1 MTNENGRIAPMSSA
15 LANLEKLV
23 RCESPSEDLAAC
35 KKVLQLA
42 NEIAISELGS
52 PAEIHDVKGRPI
64 FWWGAKRPKVL
75 LLTHLDT
82 VWPIGSFEPIWQIDG
97 DVLRGP
103 GTFDMKVGFIQALYA
118 IKDLNEA
125 IGNKLVADNVAL
137 IATTDEEIGSH
148 ASRDLIMELSKI
160 SSAVLVL
167 EASLDGKVKTGRKG
181 TAMYIVK
188 AVGLAAHAGL
198 EPEKGINATVEIAA
212 QILKLK
218 ELESKEHGT
227 TVVPTLLKGGTT
239 TNTVPAEATLEID
252 ARSFSQSDL
261 ERVDKAIKSLTP
273 ITTGAKIE
281 ISGGLNRP
289 VLEPS
294 ATKDLYEIA
303 EQVAQKI
310 GIAPLGFAEVGGA
323 SDGNFAAAAGARVL
337 DGLGAI
343 GGGAHAANEWA
354 SIKAISERTFFLG
367 EFIKELIK

>member
-125 IGNKLVADNVAL
+125 IGNKLLADNVAL

>member
-125 IGNKLVADNVAL
+125 IGKKLVADNVAL

>member
-1 MTNENGRIAPMSSA
+1 MTTDTGRITPMLQA
-15 LANLEKLV
+15 LETLV

-35 KKVLQLA
+35 RKVIDLA
-42 NEIAISELGS
+42 NEIATKELGKA
-52 PAEIHDVKGRPI
+52 AEIREVNGRPV
-64 FWWGAKRPKVL
+64 FWWGDKNPKVVL
-75 LLTHLDT
+75 LAHLDT
-82 VWPIGSFEPIWQIDG
+82 VWPIGSFNPIWQIEG

-118 IKDLNEA
+118 LKGIE
-125 IGNKLVADNVAL
+125 GSVAL

-148 ASRDLIMELSKI
+148 SSRELIKEVSKN

-181 TAMYIVK
+181 TAMYVVK
-188 AVGLAAHAGL
+188 AIGLASHAGL

-212 QILKLK
+212 QILKLQH
-218 ELESKEHGT
+218 LESKEHGT

-239 TNTVPAEATLEID
+239 SNSVPAEATLEID

-261 ERVDKAIKSLTP
+261 ERVDRAIQSLGAETA
-273 ITTGAKIE
+273 GAKIE
-281 ISGGLNRP
+281 VTGGLNRP
-289 VLEPS
+289 VLEPAS
-294 ATKDLYEIA
+294 TKELYEIA
-303 EQVAQKI
+303 EKVAKSI
-310 GIAPLGFAEVGGA
+310 GMAPLGCAEVGGA

-354 SIKAISERTFFLG
+354 SVKAIEERKNFLHA
-367 EFIKELIK
+367 FIKELLK